1 MNIGQR
7 YGNSTT
13 WLIIALCFVSRI
25 PMLTSPNM
33 LLDGDESIVGLMSK
47 HLYDGKAFPLYFY
60 GQRYG
65 FSLVEELFILPFY
78 ATMGMTGLAV
88 KLAMLNLWTIGV
100 VFLYKTFYRINTS
113 YSWVPLVLTIIF
125 ILSPAWTEWSMK
137 ARGGYVSA
145 FTLSSVTM
153 YLLTDANIKSYKY
166 YILIGLLIVLVYE
179 CMPLWLPLLL
189 LLLVYKLKNDFN
201 PRKLLLLIIAVALP
215 EIALQVYKSG
225 LYAVHETDKILP
237 ISDWL
242 KNIPRVPEFLYIS
255 LHGYHYFFTVLQPNV
270 SQIVFACGFIA
281 LIFFCIGC
289 GIYMLMT
296 QSGKNGYLTI
306 LMLSLIAAL
315 SVAVMNEYEHYRLL
329 LPVPALTLL
338 LLQVVVNYIK
348 PRKWKM
354 LLLVSVF
361 VFSGIGSVIAFRNFK
376 YTAVTADA
384 ARKTGEYL
392 SQNGIKYVYSGHI
405 YLGWQV
411 MFYSQERVLCR
422 DVSKLGRMPA
432 YSMRIDEALKNGERT
447 ALIGMKDDYYGMN
460 VTKPAFIDLIYVK
473 PDMPLSELSKAFAIA
488 P

>member
-7 YGNSTT
+7 YSNSTT
-13 WLIIALCFVSRI
+13 WLIIAVCFVSRI

-33 LLDGDESIVGLMSK
+33 LLDGDESIVGLMTK
-47 HLYDGKAFPLYFY
+47 HLYDGRELPLYFY

-65 FSLVEELFILPFY
+65 FSLIEELFILPFY
-78 ATMGMTGLAV
+78 AMMGMTGLAV
-88 KLAMLNLWTIGV
+88 KLAMLSLWTIGV

-145 FTLSSVTM
+145 FTLSSVII
-153 YLLTDANIKSYKY
+153 YLLTNTKVKSYGY
-166 YILIGLLIVLVYE
+166 YILIGFLMVLVYE
-179 CMPLWLPLLL
+179 CMPLWLPLPMLL
-189 LLLVYKLKNDFN
+189 FAYKLKSDFDV
-201 PRKLLLLIIAVALP
+201 KKVILFIIAVLMP
-215 EIALQVYKSG
+215 EILLHIYKSG
-225 LYAVHETDKILP
+225 LYSVHETDKILP

-242 KNIPRVPEFLYIS
+242 KNIPRVPEFLYTS
-255 LHGYHYFFTVLQPNV
+255 LHGYHYFFTVLQPDIWQV
-270 SQIVFACGFIA
+270 VFASGFMA
-281 LIFFCIGC
+281 LIICCIGY
-289 GIYMLMT
+289 GIYMLIN
-296 QSGKNGYLTI
+296 QRLKNGYLI
-306 LMLSLIAAL
+306 VLMLALIAAL

-329 LPVPALTLL
+329 LPVPALALL
-338 LLQVVVNYIK
+338 LLQVVLNYIK

-354 LLLVSVF
+354 LLASSVF
-361 VFSGIGSVIAFRNFK
+361 IFSGIGSVIAFRNFK

-392 SQNGIKYVYSGHI
+392 SQKGIKYVYSGHI

-411 MFYSQERVLCR
+411 MFYSQEKVISR
-422 DVSKLGRMPA
+422 DASKLGRMPE
-432 YSMRIDEALKNGERT
+432 YSLRIDSALKNGEKT

-460 VTKPAFIDLIYVK
+460 VQNPVFIDLIYVK
-473 PDMPLSELSKAFAIA
+473 PDMPLNELSKAFAIA